1 MAQKKPLGKM
11 IVIRAN
17 GETKVIDV
25 PITER
30 ALFARVKAELHDAQ
44 IAGMFMLRDLWLGFD
59 ADGKSKKLPQNKRVR
74 CVVGDAVIVKLI
86 GERLVAL
93 TDEEATTVIAS
104 MDEANRRGK
113 RNKELAVLLL
123 EMLSDRRD
131 VPELNKK
138 LSPRRAKVW
147 AARMVKENLSTPEQ
161 LAESGI
167 NEEDAAEVVLLLT
180 DLIIESNKN
189 L

>member
-1 MAQKKPLGKM
+1 
-11 IVIRAN
+11 
-17 GETKVIDV
+17 
-25 PITER
+25 
-30 ALFARVKAELHDAQ
+30 
-44 IAGMFMLRDLWLGFD
+44 
-59 ADGKSKKLPQNKRVR
+59 
-74 CVVGDAVIVKLI
+74 
-86 GERLVAL
+86 
-93 TDEEATTVIAS
+93 